1 MPIRIGYN
9 LPQKWFASIGT
20 RQPLDHRNVNNE
32 IFATENKLIIK
43 LLFSLTILLRNNE
56 LYHWFCFFDTSIS
69 LLYLLFS
76 SQTNKFIPPMATLNV
91 TAKSEELVDT
101 FQDQMFYLISVTTT
115 ISKMETETAHICKRR
130 PCRYRA
136 QSWGTNHL
144 SDSATRHKAYSWLKE
159 SYNPSP
165 SRVYCSVRIHLSL
178 HAIQFT
184 PSAGH
189 NGRAKSRNLI

>member
-1 MPIRIGYN
+1 MICIHRNPAASW
-9 LPQKWFASIGT
+9 PQKCQWNFCNREQTYHKITVQSDNFVAKQWVI
-20 RQPLDHRNVNNE
+20 
-32 IFATENKLIIK
+32 
-43 LLFSLTILLRNNE
+43 SLVL
-56 LYHWFCFFDTSIS
+56 FFDTSIS

-184 PSAGH
+184 PAAGH